1 MKDWLRLIVI
11 AILTFGLFACSSSEE
26 KAQTKFSEINQQ
38 EQAEPNTETESKYRQ
53 LIADFPG
60 TRAALNAQE
69 QLAQLHQ
76 QKSSAE
82 KQHAYA
88 AIKSIPR
95 VVQGYKSFYHHWPQ
109 SMLDF
114 DNGDYF
120 FDSNYLVESV
130 AKGFTAYLALTDA
143 DPGFRLWSL
152 PESSAYSYR
161 LTEDGKNLIE
171 TEKNQMLAEIEENY
185 QVEAQKGALVFLVP
199 KAVSK

>member
-11 AILTFGLFACSSSEE
+11 ATLTFGLIACSSSEE

-38 EQAEPNTETESKYRQ
+38 EQAEPNPETESKYRQ

-60 TRAALNAQE
+60 TRGALNAQE

-76 QKSSAE
+76 KKSSAE
-82 KQHAYA
+82 KHHAYE

-95 VVQGYKSFYHHWPQ
+95 VVQGYKSFYRHWPQ

-130 AKGFTAYLALTDA
+130 AKGFTAYLALTA
-143 DPGFRLWSL
+143 DRSGFQLWSL

-161 LTEDGKNLIE
+161 LTEDGKNVIE
-171 TEKNQMLAEIEENY
+171 TEKAQMLAEIEKNY